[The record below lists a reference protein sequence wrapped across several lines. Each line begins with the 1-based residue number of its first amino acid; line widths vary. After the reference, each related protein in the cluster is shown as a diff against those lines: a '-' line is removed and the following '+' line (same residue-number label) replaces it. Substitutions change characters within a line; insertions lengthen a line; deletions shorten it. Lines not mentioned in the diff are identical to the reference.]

1 MKWWAAAHGGE
12 NIAFKLA
19 DLPFFG
25 DIRECHYQVLQ
36 MREHVINRA
45 DRGFNPDFFTWCAST
60 AEIRPDRGRF
70 SIATAVNEYGYQQGI
85 LECSGV
91 YRAAYRWLR

>member
-1 MKWWAAAHGGE
+1 MLRQMISPFHEMGAAAHGGE

-45 DRGFNPDFFTWCAST
+45 DRGFNPDFSPV
-60 AEIRPDRGRF
+60 R
-70 SIATAVNEYGYQQGI
+70 VN
-85 LECSGV
+85 S
-91 YRAAYRWLR
+91 RNSS

>member
-1 MKWWAAAHGGE
+1 MRFVENRFDVTTNDFPHFMKWRAAAHGGE

-25 DIRECHYQVLQ
+25 DIREGHYQVLQ

-45 DRGFNPDFFTWCAST
+45 DRGFNPDFFTGACQQQK
-60 AEIRPDRGRF
+60 F
-70 SIATAVNEYGYQQGI
+70 VLIAGGFP
-85 LECSGV
+85 
-91 YRAAYRWLR
+91 